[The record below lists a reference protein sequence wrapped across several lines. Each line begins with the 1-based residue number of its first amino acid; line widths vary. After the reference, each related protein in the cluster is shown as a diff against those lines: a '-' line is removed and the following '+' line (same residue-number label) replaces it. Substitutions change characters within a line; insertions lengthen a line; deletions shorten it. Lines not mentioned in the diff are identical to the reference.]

1 MKEKN
6 SNIILCGFMASGKSS
21 VAKLLA
27 ARLNMPFIDSD
38 ELIIKNYGL
47 GIPEI
52 FEKGG
57 ESLFREL
64 EFEATKELA
73 SLKSHVIA
81 TGGGL
86 LTFERNFE
94 VLKNSGL
101 IIYLERSFESIYETI
116 KGDEKRP
123 LASTNTKQ
131 TLLALYEERSAK
143 YKVHSHIRITNNGS
157 IEDCVKKICEYL
169 KKQEI

>member
-64 EFEATKELA
+64 EFEANPM
-73 SLKSHVIA
+73 S
-81 TGGGL
+81 
-86 LTFERNFE
+86 
-94 VLKNSGL
+94 
-101 IIYLERSFESIYETI
+101 
-116 KGDEKRP
+116 
-123 LASTNTKQ
+123 
-131 TLLALYEERSAK
+131 
-143 YKVHSHIRITNNGS
+143 
-157 IEDCVKKICEYL
+157 
-169 KKQEI
+169 